1 MSSNLD
7 NIPGDIK
14 LEGNNVLVDGTL
26 KLDNIDGKTSEYV
39 RITEARLKRAT
50 IGVLTGNF
58 GNAQD
63 ELLCKAR
70 KLMFFNPK
78 VQEVNKKTG
87 IALSH
92 MPDTDTLFINE
103 GGGYSSVN
111 IDSGVTGLKVSGDLE
126 VGGKLLVL
134 NQNAKVD
141 LAALVFKLQQEI
153 AELKKQVA
161 QLKNQ

>member
-14 LEGNNVLVDGTL
+14 LEGNNVVVDGTL

-50 IGVLTGNF
+50 IGVLTGDF
-58 GNAQD
+58 GIARD

-78 VQEVNKKTG
+78 MTEVNKKTG
-87 IALSH
+87 IALSQT
-92 MPDTDTLFINE
+92 PDTDLLVINE
-103 GGGYSSVN
+103 GGGYL
-111 IDSGVTGLKVSGDLE
+111 GVTIEAGANGLKITGKME
-126 VGGKLLVL
+126 VDGQLLVTSE
-134 NQNAKVD
+134 NKKVD
-141 LAALVFKLQQEI
+141 LAALVLQLQQEI
-153 AELKKQVA
+153 AELKKKVDH
-161 QLKNQ
+161 